1 MEDRMNNPF
10 RTSSY
15 SGSGGGQ
22 CVEVG
27 AASRVL
33 VRDSQDR
40 AGETLAFSA
49 DAWGTFVNSIK

>member
-15 SGSGGGQ
+15 SGGSQ

-27 AASRVL
+27 AGASVL

-40 AGETLAFSA
+40 AGEVLAFPA
-49 DAWGTFVNSIK
+49 DAWGAFVNSIK